1 MIKDIEYSL
10 KAKKFPKLITREV
23 IDVEAENTKK
33 EEEEKIVEMELEKG

>member
-10 KAKKFPKLITREV
+10 KAKKFPKFITREI
-23 IDVEAENTKK
+23 IDVDAEKK